1 MDEQLAVGE
10 RIANLRKNLGLTQE
24 KLAEQA
30 DISIQFLVQIEHGKR
45 TMKIT
50 PLLRSTDIEEIN
62 INSWKDI
69 KVIPSKGKPYRL
81 KQHFTSPTHASDMI
95 ILTAV
100 FRAITAKSTAFA

>member
-45 TMKIT
+45 TMKIAT
-50 PLLRSTDIEEIN
+50 LRKLCAALSVSADYIST
-62 INSWKDI
+62 
-69 KVIPSKGKPYRL
+69 V
-81 KQHFTSPTHASDMI
+81 
-95 ILTAV
+95 
-100 FRAITAKSTAFA
+100 